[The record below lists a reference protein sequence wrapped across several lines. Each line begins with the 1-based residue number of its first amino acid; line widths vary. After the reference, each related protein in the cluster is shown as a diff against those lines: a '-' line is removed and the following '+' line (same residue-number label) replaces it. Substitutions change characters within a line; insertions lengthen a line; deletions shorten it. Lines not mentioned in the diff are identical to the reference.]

1 VEDRTLSTRSR
12 RIIYGSQETNIDN
25 TVDVT
30 IPVDAEAA
38 KALHSSARREAAGRY
53 LSSLLTGGRIQ
64 EVLAEA
70 IADAKFEARANG
82 LTDQEIDAELAA
94 WQAERRV

>member
-1 VEDRTLSTRSR
+1 M
-12 RIIYGSQETNIDN
+12 DN

-38 KALHSSARREAAGRY
+38 KALRSSARREAAGRY

-64 EVLAEA
+64 EVLAEV
-70 IADAKFEARANG
+70 IADAKLEARANG